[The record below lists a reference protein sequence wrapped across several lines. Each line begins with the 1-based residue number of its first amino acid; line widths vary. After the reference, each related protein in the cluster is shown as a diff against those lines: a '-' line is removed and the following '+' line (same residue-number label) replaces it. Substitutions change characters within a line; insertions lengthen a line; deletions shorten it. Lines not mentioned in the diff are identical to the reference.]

1 MRCLPSAGA
10 RSTLIPRSKQ
20 IPKGTHAHLREA
32 REDSFMTPKE
42 RDPGVTVQPIAP
54 HDEAAFVGLAVRE
67 LDSHTVLVLFEVH
80 DLMAEVHWNP
90 AFLRSLDQ
98 GSEKDRPSRALNA
111 MAENPG

>member
-1 MRCLPSAGA
+1 M
-10 RSTLIPRSKQ
+10 
-20 IPKGTHAHLREA
+20 GTHAHLREA

-54 HDEAAFVGLAVRE
+54 HDEATFVRLAVCE

-80 DLMAEVHWNP
+80 DLMAEVHWNS

-98 GSEKDRPSRALNA
+98 GSEKDRPSRALDA
-111 MAENPG
+111 MTENPG